1 MDHGKNSQF
10 VRKDRARSQKQA
22 EHILSELGIPASEA
36 INLFYK
42 QIILQRGLP
51 FALKLPPR
59 PLDIGD
65 MNDAELDAAL
75 EKGYD
80 DMKAGRVILAQR
92 VFSDIRENDK
102 T

>member
-1 MDHGKNSQF
+1 MDHGKTSQF
-10 VRKDRARSQKQA
+10 VRKDRAGSQKQA

-65 MNDAELDAAL
+65 MNDAQLDAAL

-92 VFSDIRENDK
+92 VFSDIRENNK